1 MSDEEDKESGD
12 EMVIEK
18 EKEEYDD
25 DDDDHASPSEVEL
38 QMDAKRREEE
48 EDEGKKKNAPS
59 LKVAKVAG
67 KKAPRAKGWTK
78 NILPG
83 RFHKSIV
90 PILQLDNP
98 MHYEGLID
106 PDTRVAL
113 SRCLDVLADE
123 IAQACSSFAKPI
135 PEDDAGYEPQ
145 MLSGV
150 LAFNAVFS
158 RIPAGVHQELANEAV
173 QGILDL
179 YCGIQPEAQ

>member
-12 EMVIEK
+12 DMVIEK

-38 QMDAKRREEE
+38 QMDAKRKEEGE
-48 EDEGKKKNAPS
+48 KNAPS

-83 RFHKSIV
+83 RFHKAIV
-90 PILQLDNP
+90 PILQLVNP
-98 MHYEGLID
+98 RHYEGLID